1 MDESGNEESV
11 KMEEPVNTNIQI
23 MSIFCNNIFSF
34 FIYWILVTKCESKA
48 KTDNLEKLLLYSLK
62 CCICKYLSSELSE
75 IFRGLISKVKLLVI
89 LYELVEI
96 WKRFDQPSLW
106 IFPVN
111 FGFTVTKQKCNLF
124 QIIWLTDSVNS
135 RLRREVRLQE
145 RI

>member
-1 MDESGNEESV
+1 MRKQVIWKKKLFYVASNVVSV
-11 KMEEPVNTNIQI
+11 
-23 MSIFCNNIFSF
+23 F
-34 FIYWILVTKCESKA
+34 
-48 KTDNLEKLLLYSLK
+48 
-62 CCICKYLSSELSE
+62 CKYLSSELSE
-75 IFRGLISKVKLLVI
+75 IFRGLISNVKPLVI

-111 FGFTVTKQKCNLF
+111 FGFTVTKHKCNLF

-135 RLRREVRLQE
+135 RLQREVRLQE